1 MILASR
7 KKHYIKTLISS
18 PASTRTFSPLSQS
31 LHVPTSEQNNLSQ
44 LHLPL
49 HPPSRNQDPR
59 GMDQNGFSNTEIPSN
74 NNPNKH
80 HRLFMK
86 RTLQVLVP
94 VSLASFLLSYTSS
107 RFSFFFTYT
116 LQYYLTFI
124 YPLLAHTFERKYMF
138 LICNGILAFLA
149 KTLSF
154 NDDSSFLSVSGI
166 DDNDESS
173 TKVAD
178 EFRGKPVSAES
189 SPDQNVA
196 LADDEEEKHGTNQIK
211 GAVAG
216 EEEPQEEAVL
226 AVVELG
232 GKPKVS
238 SAVEK
243 EVRQTRDFII
253 ESEELDMMS
262 EVDDEEED
270 MEEGGKA
277 LAEQEMD
284 VNVNTEELN
293 KKFEE
298 FIRKMKEDIRIQA
311 RQQLI
316 AV

>member
-1 MILASR
+1 
-7 KKHYIKTLISS
+7 
-18 PASTRTFSPLSQS
+18 
-31 LHVPTSEQNNLSQ
+31 
-44 LHLPL
+44 
-49 HPPSRNQDPR
+49 
-59 GMDQNGFSNTEIPSN
+59 MDQNGFSKTEIPS

-80 HRLFMK
+80 HRLLMK

-94 VSLASFLLSYTSS
+94 VSLASFLLSSS
-107 RFSFFFTYT
+107 FSFLFTYT

-138 LICNGILAFLA
+138 LIFNGILAFLV
-149 KTLSF
+149 KTLRF
-154 NDDSSFLSVSGI
+154 NDDTSFLSVSEI
-166 DDNDESS
+166 DD

-216 EEEPQEEAVL
+216 EEEPQEEAAL
-226 AVVELG
+226 AVDELG

-243 EVRQTRDFII
+243 EVRQTGDFII
-253 ESEELDMMS
+253 EREELDMMS

-284 VNVNTEELN
+284 VNENTEELN

-298 FIRKMKEDIRIQA
+298 FIRKVKEEFRIQA

>member
-1 MILASR
+1 
-7 KKHYIKTLISS
+7 
-18 PASTRTFSPLSQS
+18 
-31 LHVPTSEQNNLSQ
+31 
-44 LHLPL
+44 
-49 HPPSRNQDPR
+49 
-59 GMDQNGFSNTEIPSN
+59 MDQNGFSNTEIPS

-107 RFSFFFTYT
+107 RFSFLFTYT

-138 LICNGILAFLA
+138 LICNGILAFLV

-166 DDNDESS
+166 DDNDESA

-196 LADDEEEKHGTNQIK
+196 FADDEEEEEEEKHGTNQIK

-216 EEEPQEEAVL
+216 EEEPQEEAAL

-298 FIRKMKEDIRIQA
+298 FIRRMKEDIRIQA

>member
-1 MILASR
+1 
-7 KKHYIKTLISS
+7 
-18 PASTRTFSPLSQS
+18 
-31 LHVPTSEQNNLSQ
+31 
-44 LHLPL
+44 
-49 HPPSRNQDPR
+49 
-59 GMDQNGFSNTEIPSN
+59 
-74 NNPNKH
+74 
-80 HRLFMK
+80 
-86 RTLQVLVP
+86 
-94 VSLASFLLSYTSS
+94 
-107 RFSFFFTYT
+107 
-116 LQYYLTFI
+116 
-124 YPLLAHTFERKYMF
+124 MF
-138 LICNGILAFLA
+138 LICNGILAFLV

-154 NDDSSFLSVSGI
+154 NDDSPFLSVSEI

-196 LADDEEEKHGTNQIK
+196 LADDDEEEKHGTNQIK

-216 EEEPQEEAVL
+216 EEEPQEEAAL
-226 AVVELG
+226 AVLELG

-243 EVRQTRDFII
+243 EVRQTGDFII

-262 EVDDEEED
+262 ELDDEEED
-270 MEEGGKA
+270 MKEGGKA

-284 VNVNTEELN
+284 VNENTEELN

-298 FIRKMKEDIRIQA
+298 FIRKVKEEFRIQA

-316 AV
+316 EV

>member
-7 KKHYIKTLISS
+7 KKQYIRTLLIYS
-18 PASTRTFSPLSQS
+18 PASPQSQTLHCSYFRTEQPQSTPLA
-31 LHVPTSEQNNLSQ
+31 
-44 LHLPL
+44 PL
-49 HPPSRNQDPR
+49 HPPSRNQDPI
-59 GMDQNGFSNTEIPSN
+59 GMDQNGFSKTEIPSN
-74 NNPNKH
+74 KPNKH
-80 HRLFMK
+80 HRLLMK

-94 VSLASFLLSYTSS
+94 VSLASFLLSSS
-107 RFSFFFTYT
+107 FSFLFTYT

-138 LICNGILAFLA
+138 LIFNGILAFLV
-149 KTLSF
+149 KTLRF
-154 NDDSSFLSVSGI
+154 NDDTSFLSVSEI

-196 LADDEEEKHGTNQIK
+196 LADDEEEEEKQGTNQIK

-216 EEEPQEEAVL
+216 EEEPQEEAAL

-243 EVRQTRDFII
+243 EVRQTGDFII

-284 VNVNTEELN
+284 VNENTEELN

-298 FIRKMKEDIRIQA
+298 FIRKVKEEFRIQA

>member
-1 MILASR
+1 
-7 KKHYIKTLISS
+7 
-18 PASTRTFSPLSQS
+18 
-31 LHVPTSEQNNLSQ
+31 
-44 LHLPL
+44 
-49 HPPSRNQDPR
+49 
-59 GMDQNGFSNTEIPSN
+59 
-74 NNPNKH
+74 
-80 HRLFMK
+80 
-86 RTLQVLVP
+86 
-94 VSLASFLLSYTSS
+94 
-107 RFSFFFTYT
+107 
-116 LQYYLTFI
+116 
-124 YPLLAHTFERKYMF
+124 MF
-138 LICNGILAFLA
+138 LICNGILAFLV

-154 NDDSSFLSVSGI
+154 NDDSSFLSVSEI

-196 LADDEEEKHGTNQIK
+196 LADDEEEKHGANQIK

-216 EEEPQEEAVL
+216 EEEPQEEAAL